1 MPKEMIKAPLEK
13 APKNALDSFPFLKRH
28 THFPYK
34 KITNYSFIFFFS
46 FLLLHHSQVAFF
58 CFIPFPSFACLLLV
72 SSVSL
77 CIYPP
82 YQPHHHHIPSPSFP
96 SSLYSPTNHPYPDQ
110 EHRKGSPSLEPPN
123 GSRAAVLLAAHAAE
137 PLLHGTNLNYPQR
150 KIL

>member
-82 YQPHHHHIPSPSFP
+82 YQPHHHHIPPPSFP
-96 SSLYSPTNHPYPDQ
+96 SSTPLQITHILIRSIVRVHHPWNRQ
-110 EHRKGSPSLEPPN
+110 TARALLFFLLRTLQ
-123 GSRAAVLLAAHAAE
+123 SRFFME
-137 PLLHGTNLNYPQR
+137 Q
-150 KIL
+150 I